1 MIPQE
6 TIAKIFDAA
15 DIVEVIGDFIHLK
28 KSGSNFKGLSPF
40 ANEKTPSFMVSPG
53 KRIFKD
59 FSSGKGG
66 NVVTFLMEHE
76 HLSYPEALKWL
87 ANKYNIEI
95 IEKEETHEQIKEKHQ
110 REALYL
116 AHQFANDFFKFSLR
130 ETDEGKSIGLSY
142 LKKRGYH
149 LKTIETFE
157 IGYSP
162 NNYNALENKANEMN
176 YS

>member
-1 MIPQE
+1 LIPQD
-6 TIAKIFDAA
+6 TIGKIFDAA

-87 ANKYNIEI
+87 ASKYNIEI
-95 IEKEETHEQIKEKHQ
+95 IEKEETEDQLKEKHQ

-116 AHQFANDFFKFSLR
+116 ANNFYF
-130 ETDEGKSIGLSY
+130 LS
-142 LKKRGYH
+142 
-149 LKTIETFE
+149 
-157 IGYSP
+157 
-162 NNYNALENKANEMN
+162 
-176 YS
+176 

>member
-1 MIPQE
+1 
-6 TIAKIFDAA
+6 
-15 DIVEVIGDFIHLK
+15 
-28 KSGSNFKGLSPF
+28 
-40 ANEKTPSFMVSPG
+40 MVSPG

-116 AHQFANDFFKFSLR
+116 AHQFANDFFKFSTGVIGCTEALV
-130 ETDEGKSIGLSY
+130 TLPKPLIKSSFSLT
-142 LKKRGYH
+142 R
-149 LKTIETFE
+149 
-157 IGYSP
+157 
-162 NNYNALENKANEMN
+162 
-176 YS
+176 